1 MTAQVNES
9 KQTTLN
15 EVYQQSEQVCSASC
29 SNVQSGNTVFLD
41 GSTTGDITFK
51 QVCTASASCVMS
63 NTVESVLDSL
73 QELKQKNVTE
83 ANMFGGGF
91 NHMSVNLNLSDQEL
105 ENRVKQI
112 LSTVCEANV
121 DNLQSDN
128 MVYARNSTTGNITF
142 EQNGN
147 AQADCLMTNM
157 AIAKANL
164 RQQADQGNS
173 TVAGGTAALIMFAL
187 IAIVGAVLAYMSKK
201 DKKAEED
208 KKAADQKKTAGGAT
222 RNFSSLARRSKK

>member
-1 MTAQVNES
+1 MTAQVNQS
-9 KQTTLN
+9 KQKTLN
-15 EVYQQSEQVCSASC
+15 DVYQKSEQTCSASC

-41 GSTTGDITFK
+41 GTTSGDITFK
-51 QVCTASASCVMS
+51 QVCSASASCVMN
-63 NTVESVLDSL
+63 NTVQSVLEAL
-73 QELKQKNVTE
+73 QSLKQKNKTE

-112 LSTVCEANV
+112 VSSNCTADV

-147 AQADCLMTNM
+147 AQADCIMTNL

-164 RQQADQGNS
+164 QQQADQSNS
-173 TVAGGTAALIMFAL
+173 VVAGGTAAILAFMI
-187 IAIVGAVLAYMSKK
+187 IAVVGAFLAYMSKK
-201 DKKAEED
+201 NKKDEADAE
-208 KKAADQKKTAGGAT
+208 KKKQAGSRGGAT
-222 RNFSSLARRSKK
+222 TRPRSFSSL